1 MVPSQILLSPLHFR
15 AFHSPSCR
23 LGQLTNTLMTWA
35 EAAIDAGVSRC
46 GPAYIF
52 AAAALIGIVA
62 TVFFAAIIPEVDPRP
77 RVTPPYH

>member
-52 AAAALIGIVA
+52 CGGGSHRDCGNGLLC
-62 TVFFAAIIPEVDPRP
+62 R
-77 RVTPPYH
+77 YHP